1 MKHTSRKPL
10 NQAEYKMLIIQD
22 LGTIHKPGMKS
33 PKRYAIFACTV
44 CAKHI
49 ERDVQ
54 NAKKSLYCTEC
65 AKESQQKAITK
76 PLIQSEFQMTIIED
90 LGMTTASDSSTNI
103 ARYAIFEC
111 TECKA
116 HFKARATGTTAKSQ
130 TKCITCA
137 SENKRMHTHPLYPI
151 WNGIKQRCYS
161 PLRKDYHNYGGKGVT
176 MAPEW
181 IDDPVAFITW
191 CTSNGWAKGLEID
204 KDIKCREL
212 GISPAVYAPHTISFV
227 SSSINTREACGR
239 KIDQLTLDGV
249 YLRSFNS
256 AIEAAEFVGA
266 LSGDS
271 ITSTCRNRQKTSYGY
286 KWCYSNNV

>member
-22 LGTIHKPGMKS
+22 LGILHKPGTAQ
-33 PKRYAIFACTV
+33 PKRYAIFACTA
-44 CAKHI
+44 CGKHV
-49 ERDVQ
+49 EKSVH
-54 NAKKSLYCTEC
+54 NAKKGLYCAEC
-65 AKESQQKAITK
+65 STLAQKKAITK
-76 PLIQSEFQMTIIED
+76 PLLQSDFKMKIIED
-90 LGMTTASDSSTNI
+90 LGMTTASENSTKV

-111 TECKA
+111 TECSK
-116 HFKARATGTTAKSQ
+116 HFKARAVGTAAKMQ
-130 TKCITCA
+130 TKCIECA
-137 SENKRMHTHPLYPI
+137 SINKRMHKHPLYAV

-161 PLRKDYHNYGGKGVT
+161 PTRKDYHNYGGKGVT

-191 CTSNGWAKGLEID
+191 CTSNGWVKGLEID

-227 SSSINTREACGR
+227 SSSVNTREACGR
-239 KIDQLTLDGV
+239 KIHQLTLEGV

-266 LSGDS
+266 PSGDG
-271 ITSTCRNRQKTSYGY
+271 ITNTCQNRQKTSYGY
-286 KWCYSNNV
+286 KWYYNNDV